1 MEPFRICASIDIG
14 TNSVLLLVAQLIDGK
29 VKVLHEEQEVPR
41 LGKGVDRDKSLHPE
55 SQNRVINVLKQY
67 RNFLGENFPNAVNLT
82 IVTATSAVRDSSNR
96 EEFLNWIQRETGW
109 TVRLLSG
116 EEEARTTYSGAV
128 SVLAQNSGQFTVLDI
143 GGGSTEIAM
152 GVESQFKNGI
162 SLDMGSVRF
171 SERFLKHDPPLENEI
186 DLARKEIYKVLLANS
201 LESIPKKLIG
211 VAGTVTSLAAIL
223 LGLKSYKADKVNG
236 FILKRSKVS
245 EFIRQF
251 TNMTSGD
258 IEVKYSPFLKG
269 RGDVI
274 TGGILIL
281 EEFMKFYDFS
291 ELIVSTGGIRHG
303 ILLDKKKGSSPADR

>member
-41 LGKGVDRDKSLHPE
+41 LGKGVDRDKNLNPE
-55 SQNRVINVLKQY
+55 SQNRVIKVLKQY
-67 RNFLGENFPNAVNLT
+67 RNFLRENYPDTVKHT

-96 EEFLNWIQRETGW
+96 EEFLNRIQNETGW
-109 TVRLLSG
+109 SVRLLSG
-116 EEEARTTYSGAV
+116 DEEARTTYSGAV
-128 SVLAQNSGQFTVLDI
+128 SVLEQNSGQFTVLDI

-152 GVESQFKNGI
+152 GLENQFNNGI

-186 DLARKEIYKVLLANS
+186 DLARKEIYNVLMSNR
-201 LESIPKKLIG
+201 LETIPKNLIA

-223 LGLKSYKADKVNG
+223 LGLSSYQADKVNG
-236 FILKRSKVS
+236 FVLERSKVS

-251 TNMTSGD
+251 TKMTSGE
-258 IEVKYSPFLKG
+258 IEEKYSPFLKR

-281 EEFMKFYDFS
+281 EEFMKFYDFT

-303 ILLDKKKGSSPADR
+303 ILLEDKKRRSTER